1 MIETLGGCKEKIV
14 YVVKCNKTITVLLW
28 AKYEYRKTILTLA
41 SLFEKKFINGL
52 RSYECNTN

>member
-1 MIETLGGCKEKIV
+1 MIETLDGCKEKIV
-14 YVVKCNKTITVLLW
+14 LYGKCNKTITVLLW
-28 AKYEYRKTILTLA
+28 AKYEYRKAILTMA